1 MWLSGLRIQ
10 CFHYSGLGCCCG
22 TRLIRGPG
30 LSTCRG
36 CDQEKKKKGSR
47 KTIDMKFRKVI
58 LVGEI
63 GGTGIGQ
70 RKSLHVASVE
80 LTMS

>member
-1 MWLSGLRIQ
+1 MAQG
-10 CFHYSGLGCCCG
+10 FPHAVGV
-22 TRLIRGPG
+22 IRK
-30 LSTCRG
+30 
-36 CDQEKKKKGSR
+36 KKKKGSR